1 MTTGTPEAAVTPKTR
16 SHEEP
21 VLAWPGWRL
30 IGTIAGVAALCAG
43 AWLAAPRLGPWDTGV
58 AVAGVAG
65 AVLVGGLAIVAL
77 LVVRP
82 WKMRP
87 LGTWMNLW
95 MGGTVLRLLLVPAA
109 TYLLYSATSLSATP
123 LALSVALTYLLTLFA
138 EAAVLALYV
147 RRAV

>member
-1 MTTGTPEAAVTPKTR
+1 MTIGTPEAAVTGKTR
-16 SHEEP
+16 PTEEP
-21 VLAWPGWRL
+21 VLAWPGWQL
-30 IGTIAGVAALCAG
+30 IGTIAGTASLSAG
-43 AWLAAPRLGPWDTGV
+43 AWLAAPRLGPWDSGV

-65 AVLVGGLAIVAL
+65 AVLVGGLTIVAL

-87 LGTWMNLW
+87 LSTWVNIW
-95 MGGTVLRLLLVPAA
+95 IGGTVLRLLLIPAA
-109 TYLLYSATSLSATP
+109 TYLLYSATSLSATA

-147 RRAV
+147 RRTV

>member
-1 MTTGTPEAAVTPKTR
+1 MTPGTPEAAVTGTTR
-16 SHEEP
+16 PHEEP

-30 IGTIAGVAALCAG
+30 IGTIAGVAALSCG
-43 AWLAAPRLGPWDTGV
+43 AWLAAPRLGPWDAGV

-65 AVLVGGLAIVAL
+65 ALLVGGLTIVAL

-82 WKMRP
+82 WKVRP
-87 LGTWMNLW
+87 ISTWMNLW
-95 MGGTVLRLLLVPAA
+95 IGGTVLRLLLIPAA
-109 TYLLYSATSLSATP
+109 TYLLYSATSLSATA
-123 LALSVALTYLLTLFA
+123 LALSVGLTYVLTLFA

>member
-1 MTTGTPEAAVTPKTR
+1 MTGTPEAAVTPKTR
-16 SHEEP
+16 PHQEL

-30 IGTIAGVAALCAG
+30 IGTIAGVAALSAS
-43 AWLAAPRLGPWDTGV
+43 AWLAAPRLGPWDAEV

-65 AVLVGGLAIVAL
+65 AVLVGALAIVVL
-77 LVVRP
+77 LAVWP

-87 LGTWMNLW
+87 MSTWMNLW
-95 MGGTVLRLLLVPAA
+95 LGGTVLRLLLIPAA
-109 TYLLYSATSLSATP
+109 TYLLYSATSLSATA

>member
-1 MTTGTPEAAVTPKTR
+1 MTTGTPEAAVTPK
-16 SHEEP
+16 SQPHQEL

-30 IGTIAGVAALCAG
+30 IGTIAGVAALSAS
-43 AWLAAPRLGPWDTGV
+43 AWLAAPRLGPWDAEV

-65 AVLVGGLAIVAL
+65 AVLVGALAIVAL
-77 LVVRP
+77 LVVWP
-82 WKMRP
+82 WKVRP
-87 LGTWMNLW
+87 MSTWMNLW
-95 MGGTVLRLLLVPAA
+95 IGGTVLRLLLIPAA
-109 TYLLYSATSLSATP
+109 TYLLYSATSLSATA

>member
-1 MTTGTPEAAVTPKTR
+1 MTTGTPEAAVTGKAR
-16 SHEEP
+16 LAEEP
-21 VLAWPGWRL
+21 VLAWPAWRL
-30 IGTIAGVAALCAG
+30 IGTIAGAAALSAG
-43 AWLAAPRLGPWDTGV
+43 GWLAAPRLGPWAPGV

-65 AVLVGGLAIVAL
+65 AVLGGGLAFVVL

-87 LGTWMNLW
+87 LSTWMNFW
-95 MGGTVLRLLLVPAA
+95 IGGTVLRLLLVPAA

-123 LALSVALTYLLTLFA
+123 LALSVTLTYLLTLFA

>member
-1 MTTGTPEAAVTPKTR
+1 MTTGTPEAVVTGKARP
-16 SHEEP
+16 HEEP
-21 VLAWPGWRL
+21 VLAWPAWRL
-30 IGTIAGVAALCAG
+30 IGTIVGAAALSAG
-43 AWLAAPRLGPWDTGV
+43 GWLAAPRLGPWDAEV
-58 AVAGVAG
+58 AVAGVTG

-95 MGGTVLRLLLVPAA
+95 MAGTVLRLLLIPAA

>member
-1 MTTGTPEAAVTPKTR
+1 MTGTPEAAVTPKTR
-16 SHEEP
+16 PHQEL

-30 IGTIAGVAALCAG
+30 IGTIAGVAALSAS
-43 AWLAAPRLGPWDTGV
+43 AWLAAPRLGPWDAEV

-65 AVLVGGLAIVAL
+65 AVLVGALAIVVL
-77 LVVRP
+77 LAVWP

-87 LGTWMNLW
+87 MSTWMNLW
-95 MGGTVLRLLLVPAA
+95 LGGTVLRLLLIPAA
-109 TYLLYSATSLSATP
+109 TYLLYSATSLSATA
-123 LALSVALTYLLTLFA
+123 LALSVGLTYVLTLFA

>member
-1 MTTGTPEAAVTPKTR
+1 MTTGTPEAAVTGKAR
-16 SHEEP
+16 LGEEP
-21 VLAWPGWRL
+21 VIAWPGWRL
-30 IGTIAGVAALCAG
+30 IGTIAGAAALSAG
-43 AWLAAPRLGPWDTGV
+43 AWLAAPQLGPWDSGV
-58 AVAGVAG
+58 GVAGVAG
-65 AVLVGGLAIVAL
+65 AVLVGGLAIVVL

-87 LGTWMNLW
+87 LSAWMNFW
-95 MGGTVLRLLLVPAA
+95 IGGTVLRLLLVPAA

-123 LALSVALTYLLTLFA
+123 LALSVTLTYLLTLFA